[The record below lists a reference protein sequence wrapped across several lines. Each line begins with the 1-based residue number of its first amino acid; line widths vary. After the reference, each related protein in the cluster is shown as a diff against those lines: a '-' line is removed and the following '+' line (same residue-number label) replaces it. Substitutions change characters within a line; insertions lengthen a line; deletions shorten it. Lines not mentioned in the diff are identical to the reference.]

1 MTYIIDS
8 DLNLIPKKNKPWGK
22 LIIILLT
29 FCCIYLLGKAI
40 TNTTK
45 WKIIYRQIQPAELK
59 DIELSDSAVV
69 NCLHENGCVLPNVA
83 LAQAKLESNV
93 GKSNVGKN
101 AKNMF
106 GITYHNC
113 KYVDGKFGAYA
124 KYKTYEDNIKCYIH
138 IQDSYL
144 KNING
149 KYATDPN
156 YVQALKNVK

>member
-22 LIIILLT
+22 LLIVLLVLCVG
-29 FCCIYLLGKAI
+29 FLLFKLI
-40 TNTTK
+40 TNSNRFK
-45 WKIIYRQIQPAELK
+45 VIYKHIHPVEQH
-59 DIELSDSAVV
+59 DVELSDSALVK
-69 NCLHENGCVLPNVA
+69 CLHENGCVLPNIA

-101 AKNMF
+101 AKNLF
-106 GITYHNC
+106 GITHHKCQYVAG
-113 KYVDGKFGAYA
+113 KYGVYA
-124 KYKTYEDNIKCYIH
+124 KYDKYEDNIKCYIH

-149 KYATDPN
+149 KYASDPN
-156 YVQALKNVK
+156 YVQAIKNVK

>member
-22 LIIILLT
+22 LIIIALT
-29 FCCIYLLGKAI
+29 ILCAYLLIGVVTDTPAF
-40 TNTTK
+40 
-45 WKIIYRQIQPAELK
+45 KIIYKEIKPAEQK
-59 DIELSDSAVV
+59 DIELSDSAIVK
-69 NCLHENGCVLPNVA
+69 CLHDNGCVLPNIA

-113 KYVDGKFGAYA
+113 KYVDGKHGAYA

-156 YVQALKNVK
+156 YVQAIKNVK